1 MSKRICAFF
10 QCTPNDLLF
19 LDLEEKTPLTSL
31 EVAQAEAIVKRAI
44 ARAEAM
50 PLRRQK
56 FGKVLKRV

>member
-1 MSKRICAFF
+1 M
-10 QCTPNDLLF
+10 LF